1 MSTITLEQHHKRI
14 NVYIEKVEALEYFIS
29 ISSDMER
36 VIGNIDY
43 AIENYGANPELES
56 HKEILIDVW
65 EKQNEGF
72 KWGSDEVHVDAKG
85 NE

>member
-14 NVYIEKVEALEYFIS
+14 NVYIEKVEALEYFIEYS
-29 ISSDMER
+29 GDMER

-43 AIENYGANPELES
+43 AIEAYGKNPVLES

-72 KWGSDEVHVDAKG
+72 KWGSDEVHVDAKE